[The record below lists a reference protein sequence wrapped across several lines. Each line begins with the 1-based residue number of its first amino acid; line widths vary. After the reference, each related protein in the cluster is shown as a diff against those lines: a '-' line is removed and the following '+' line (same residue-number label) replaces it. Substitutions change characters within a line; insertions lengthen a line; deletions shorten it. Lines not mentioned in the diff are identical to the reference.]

1 MSSRTPEELILE
13 LDEGLAWR
21 KKEMSALRF
30 AVQNSADSDQPFM
43 IRAAIALIYAHW
55 EGYIK
60 DVATRYLKYVGK
72 RRLRYSELA
81 DPFAALGIRKEVG
94 QLVSSVEPVDYI
106 EAYRGFL
113 ERQRIESSLPDDNVI
128 DTGSNLNYRRF
139 RRILTMVGIDCTRY
153 ETREAMIDEKLLK
166 SRNNIAHGE
175 LVQPDF
181 DDYDELHFAVTNM
194 LAAVKDQ
201 VSDAVIKKAYRK

>member
-30 AVQNSADSDQPFM
+30 AVQSSSESDQRFM

-60 DVATRYLKYVGK
+60 DAATRYLKYVGK
-72 RRLRYSELA
+72 RRLLYSELA
-81 DPFAALGIRKEVG
+81 EPFAALGIRREAG
-94 QLVSSVEPVDYI
+94 QLVNSVEPYDYI
-106 EAYRGFL
+106 EAYRSFL
-113 ERQRIESSLPDDNVI
+113 ARQSIESNLPDDNVI
-128 DTGSNLNYRRF
+128 DTGSNLNYKRF

-153 ETREAMIDEKLLK
+153 DTREAMIDEKLLK
-166 SRNNIAHGE
+166 NRNNIAHGE

-181 DDYDELHFAVTNM
+181 DDYDELHCAVTDM

-201 VSDAVIKKAYRK
+201 VSDAVVKKAYRR